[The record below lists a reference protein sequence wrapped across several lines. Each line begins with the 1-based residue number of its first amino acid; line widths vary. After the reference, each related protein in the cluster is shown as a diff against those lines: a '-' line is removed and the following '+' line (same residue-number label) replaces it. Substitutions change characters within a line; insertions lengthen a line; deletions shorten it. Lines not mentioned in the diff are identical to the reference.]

1 MTIETFEDRRTTPME
16 HRLKKWSPPVLEM
29 IGETEDLKA
38 GLDTVDDGPSF
49 NTGAS

>member
-1 MTIETFEDRRTTPME
+1 MTSEAFEDDRPTPME
-16 HRLKKWSPPVLEM
+16 HRLKKWYPPVLET

-38 GLDTVDDGPSF
+38 GLDSVDDGPSF